1 MGRFLGRALRGAGKA
16 LEKGVES
23 ADAVIDGPVTGG
35 IKQVTD
41 TSKQAINKM
50 SSGIADRT
58 APAGHRQPAGS
69 LLSDGK
75 DDKHMAVGSLP
86 GGGDDGTPTASA
98 TSAADQFIGESVNRK
113 KLDEMLNRGVLMSSE
128 TLEAAIWGSV
138 ESSRLP
144 TGGARSKHMDM
155 DLVSMATGL
164 DKRSGLLGLTNRRVI
179 FYMPK
184 MMNRYEFEA
193 YKIKQI
199 DSVQF
204 TKGMRKG
211 RVDIS
216 TMNSNRVVKD
226 VNNGEGKII
235 VERIQ
240 QAMERLDEQSSTPTV
255 VVDAQDPIKALK
267 MKFVNGEI
275 TQEEYETKKA
285 ILED

>member
-16 LEKGVES
+16 LERGVES
-23 ADAVIDGPVTGG
+23 ADAVIDGPVTDG
-35 IKQVTD
+35 IKQMTD

-58 APAGHRQPAGS
+58 APAGHQQPTGS
-69 LLSDGK
+69 LLSNGE
-75 DDKHMAVGSLP
+75 DDKRMAVSSLP

-113 KLDEMLNRGVLMSSE
+113 KLDEMLSRGVLISSE
-128 TLEAAIWGSV
+128 TLKAAIWGSV
-138 ESSRLP
+138 ESSRGPL
-144 TGGARSKHMDM
+144 GGARSKHSDI
-155 DLVSMATGL
+155 DLVTKATGL

-193 YKIKQI
+193 YKLKQI

-216 TMNSNRVVKD
+216 TTNSNRVVKGVD
-226 VNNGEGKII
+226 NDEGRII
-235 VERIQ
+235 VELIQ

-275 TQEEYETKKA
+275 TQEEYEAKKA

>member
-16 LEKGVES
+16 LERGVES

-58 APAGHRQPAGS
+58 ASAGQRQPTGN
-69 LLSDGK
+69 LLSNGE
-75 DDKHMAVGSLP
+75 DDEHMAVSSLP

-113 KLDEMLNRGVLMSSE
+113 KLDEMLSRGVLISNE
-128 TLEAAIWGSV
+128 TLKAAIWGSV
-138 ESSRLP
+138 ESSRVP
-144 TGGARSKHMDM
+144 TGGARGKHGDM
-155 DLVSMATGL
+155 DLVVKATGL

-193 YKIKQI
+193 YKLKQI

-216 TMNSNRVVKD
+216 TSNSNRVVKG
-226 VNNGEGKII
+226 VNNDEGRII

-240 QAMERLDEQSSTPTV
+240 QAMEALDEQSSTPTV

-275 TQEEYETKKA
+275 TQEEYEAKKA